1 MVWLLTKNI
10 NMNNVEKDLSVQ
22 EQKEVNGGGWG
33 IVVAVGFYVLDE
45 YWPEIKHGINDL
57 VNNFTES

>member
-1 MVWLLTKNI
+1 
-10 NMNNVEKDLSVQ
+10 MNNVEKDLSVQ